1 MDKWV
6 LGKVVSKWEQ
16 DLKAKFTK
24 EMKETFLHA
33 WEDQLLYI
41 DDKSLNQMSQWLDL
55 CVCVSSAAAHHVL
68 CTNYAH
74 VAFFF

>member
-1 MDKWV
+1 
-6 LGKVVSKWEQ
+6 
-16 DLKAKFTK
+16 
-24 EMKETFLHA
+24 MKETFLHA

-41 DDKSLNQMSQWLDL
+41 DDKSLNQMSQWLDV